1 MIKRSPLLAKEEG
14 DLICDSAKY
23 DQQITVKING
33 FIICAEDVKAM
44 DMKKDQTNHN
54 GWLRNSNNIS
64 LEEVNNTVKIPA
76 NAGFWRKLLA
86 FAGPGSLVAVGYVDP
101 GNWATSI
108 AGGARF
114 GYTLLSVILISNVIA
129 MLLQAL
135 SAKLGIVT
143 GKDLAQATRDAVG
156 KKTATF
162 LWILT
167 ELAIIATDLAE
178 VIGSAIA
185 LNLLFGIPLLLG
197 IAITVLDVLL
207 LLLLQRK
214 GFRWIESIVIV
225 LMATILFVFAFEVI
239 ISKPELS
246 ALFGGYVPS
255 YEIVTDPEML
265 FISLGIL
272 GATVMP
278 HNLYLHSSI
287 VQTRQYK
294 RTTEGRKEALKYSFI
309 DSNVSLFFA
318 FVINSAILILG
329 AAAFYGTGLEVS
341 EIEAAYELLSPTL
354 GVSIAGTLFAVAL
367 LASGQNSTI
376 TGTLTGQIVMEGF
389 IRMRISPILRRLITR
404 LIAVVPAFVV
414 TWISGSKGTGE
425 LLLWSQVILSLQL
438 PFAVVP
444 LVLFTSDKRK
454 MGIFANRTWIKI
466 TAWTATCVIIALN
479 IFLIAYIIMTGRELG

>member
-1 MIKRSPLLAKEEG
+1 MS
-14 DLICDSAKY
+14 
-23 DQQITVKING
+23 
-33 FIICAEDVKAM
+33 
-44 DMKKDQTNHN
+44 MKSRHT
-54 GWLRNSNNIS
+54 GWLRSSSQLS
-64 LEEVNNTVKIPA
+64 LEEVNNTVKIPGKS
-76 NAGFWRKLLA
+76 GFWRKLLA

-114 GYTLLSVILISNVIA
+114 GYTLLSVILISNLIA

-143 GKDLAQATRDAVG
+143 GKDLAQATRDATG
-156 KKTATF
+156 KKTSVF

-197 IAITVLDVLL
+197 ISITVLDVLL
-207 LLLLQRK
+207 LLLLQKK

-225 LMATILFVFAFEVI
+225 LMATIFIIFLFEVI
-239 ISKPELS
+239 ISKPEVS
-246 ALFGGYVPS
+246 ALLGGYVPK
-255 YEIVTDPEML
+255 YEIVANPQML
-265 FISLGIL
+265 FIALGIL

-294 RTTEGRKEALKYSFI
+294 RTEAGRKEALKFSFI
-309 DSNVSLFFA
+309 DSNLSLFFA
-318 FVINSAILILG
+318 FLINSAILILG
-329 AAAFYGTGLEVS
+329 AAAFHGTGLNVT

-389 IRMRISPILRRLITR
+389 VRLRIAPWLRRLITR
-404 LIAVVPAFVV
+404 LLAVIPAFVV
-414 TWISGSKGTGE
+414 TAIAGAKGTGE
-425 LLLWSQVILSLQL
+425 LLIWSQVVLSLQL
-438 PFAVVP
+438 PFAIIP
-444 LVLFTSDKRK
+444 LVIFTSDKRK
-454 MGIFANRTWIKI
+454 MGTFANRTWIKVLAWI
-466 TAWTATCVIIALN
+466 CTAVIVALN
-479 IFLIAYIIMTGRELG
+479 VFLVTYIITTGQEL